1 MSLQDSHHS
10 FQPKPSYK
18 QGLLEPALRNWTIGD
33 LLQRQAEQFP
43 GNIAISCPGTSNSI
57 TYRQLNDRTKLLG
70 KALIASGISVGDRVG
85 IFAGNVLEYV
95 EVALATAR
103 IGAIIV
109 LLNTFYTTEEIKRA
123 LRFTGCSLLF
133 ITESLGKRSL
143 LPCID
148 QLNEIIETQKSE
160 FPDLRSMVLLSGQCS
175 ESSNLQSYADFF
187 NIPPTGAKAASACK
201 AAETQV
207 TPETICNFQFT
218 SGTTGMPKAVMLT
231 HLCTGLQGV
240 PTMFAAVL
248 EWYRQRGTRPPPL
261 RTGIIGGSPVSPAL
275 LRELQHEFALEDL
288 GIAYGMTETSPLSFL
303 SKGFEPE
310 GTHSWMEILPHTT
323 AKIVDAQG
331 TIVPIGSPGE
341 LCVSGYLLQQGYYQN
356 PGKTSEAMRV
366 HEDGVLWI
374 HSGDEAI
381 MDEQG
386 RCRIS
391 GRIKDTIIR
400 GGENIYPAEIEDRLN
415 EHPAISMSAVVGIQ
429 DAKYGEAVAAFLQLK
444 HGENPCAQAH
454 ISEWVQQ
461 TLGKHKVP
469 TLVFHLGVDGVPGDF
484 PKTASGKIKKVDLVA
499 IGTQLVRGAGKL

>member
-1 MSLQDSHHS
+1 MNLVWQTWVLHMVGSRSIFNFASHS
-10 FQPKPSYK
+10 TNLT
-18 QGLLEPALRNWTIGD
+18 LL
-33 LLQRQAEQFP
+33 
-43 GNIAISCPGTSNSI
+43 
-57 TYRQLNDRTKLLG
+57 
-70 KALIASGISVGDRVG
+70 
-85 IFAGNVLEYV
+85 
-95 EVALATAR
+95 
-103 IGAIIV
+103 
-109 LLNTFYTTEEIKRA
+109 
-123 LRFTGCSLLF
+123 
-133 ITESLGKRSL
+133 
-143 LPCID
+143 
-148 QLNEIIETQKSE
+148 
-160 FPDLRSMVLLSGQCS
+160 
-175 ESSNLQSYADFF
+175 
-187 NIPPTGAKAASACK
+187 
-201 AAETQV
+201 
-207 TPETICNFQFT
+207 
-218 SGTTGMPKAVMLT
+218 
-231 HLCTGLQGV
+231 
-240 PTMFAAVL
+240 
-248 EWYRQRGTRPPPL
+248 
-261 RTGIIGGSPVSPAL
+261 
-275 LRELQHEFALEDL
+275 
-288 GIAYGMTETSPLSFL
+288 GMTETSPLSFL

-331 TIVPIGSPGE
+331 TIVPIASPGE

-356 PGKTSEAMRV
+356 PEKTSETMRV

-444 HGENPCAQAH
+444 HGENPCAKAH